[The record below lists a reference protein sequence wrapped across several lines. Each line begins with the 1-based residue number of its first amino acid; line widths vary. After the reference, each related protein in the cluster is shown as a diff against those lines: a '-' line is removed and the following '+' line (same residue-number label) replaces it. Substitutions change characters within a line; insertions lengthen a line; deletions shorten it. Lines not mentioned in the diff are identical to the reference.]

1 MLLGTS
7 GGPRHQEA
15 MLEQPIFINGKM
27 FYNTVS
33 FTGVI
38 LRVIPR
44 HHENNITIQ
53 MYING

>member
-15 MLEQPIFINGKM
+15 KLEQQVCINGKI

-33 FTGVI
+33 FIGVI
-38 LRVIPR
+38 LRDIP
-44 HHENNITIQ
+44 
-53 MYING
+53 